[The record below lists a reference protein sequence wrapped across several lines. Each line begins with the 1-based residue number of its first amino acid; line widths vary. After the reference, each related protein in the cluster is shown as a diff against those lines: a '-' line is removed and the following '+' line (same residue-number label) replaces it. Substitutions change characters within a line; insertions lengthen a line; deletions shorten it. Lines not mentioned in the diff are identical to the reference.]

1 MSNLCHC
8 ANVSQ
13 LLKWRR
19 GILLGNN
26 KYYPKDLIPAVAKL
40 GMQDDEI
47 LDYYYKL
54 RRSEAWKKVGTSFVM
69 GNRKSTKGSEGLFK
83 NLWIFLKSLVKIN

>member
-26 KYYPKDLIPAVAKL
+26 KYYPKDLLSAVAKL

-47 LDYYYKL
+47 LDYYYK
-54 RRSEAWKKVGTSFVM
+54 RRRNEAWKKSRNEFCNGKQKV
-69 GNRKSTKGSEGLFK
+69 NQRKRRA
-83 NLWIFLKSLVKIN
+83 I